1 MPKFLSDEY
10 FKEFETL
17 LAGDAA
23 WNDGI
28 KGVRTTMLLTVSD
41 DGKSHLLSVENG
53 VTTLQTPSPGAQ
65 AEFSFEGSYDSW
77 CKIAKGELDLQAA
90 VLKGELKFKGSITKI
105 LAYRNRFMR
114 IAELLTES
122 KKEF

>member
-1 MPKFLSDEY
+1 MAKFLSDEY

-17 LAGDAA
+17 LASDTT
-23 WNDGI
+23 WTEGI
-28 KGVRTTMLLTVSD
+28 KGVKTTMLLGVAD
-41 DGKSHLLSVENG
+41 DGRSYLLSVDNG
-53 VTTLQTPSPGAQ
+53 VTTLQKPAPGAQ

-114 IAELLTES
+114 IAELMKQS

>member
-1 MPKFLSDEY
+1 MAKFLSDEY

-17 LAGDAA
+17 LASDAA
-23 WNDGI
+23 WNEGI
-28 KGVRTTMLLTVSD
+28 KGVKTTMLLSVAD
-41 DGKSHLLSVENG
+41 DGRSCLLTVDDG
-53 VTTLQTPSPGAQ
+53 VTTFQKPATGAQ
-65 AEFSFEGSYDSW
+65 AEFSFEGSYDAW

-114 IAELLTES
+114 IAELMKQS